1 MVRQV
6 AIHQRSLQKGFGDFE
21 IMASRWRWTWTL
33 NCFRTLASRWS
44 RTWTLTTASRLV
56 IKLLREGGSLIFEG
70 WSPCY
75 TSRCWPHIYCCCQLS
90 IRFCALLS
98 WVNMQQKEP
107 PPPHLVSS
115 HAGHLIRFIDLPHMK
130 VDLAFC
136 LYLGLLLAHST
147 TNFNPFN
154 RINERL
160 HSVS

>member
-33 NCFRTLASRWS
+33 NCFRNIGFALKPNLDSNHRIATCNKA
-44 RTWTLTTASRLV
+44 TPGGRL
-56 IKLLREGGSLIFEG
+56 LDLWR